1 MNYSKPIPT
10 LKFIVPQILTA
21 LRLIVSSMAVFA
33 VILQHFELAAKLII
47 IGIVVDS
54 FDGPL
59 AKKLKVTS
67 EFGSMFDYY
76 GDYVGNVIAP
86 AIFVLF
92 IFKEDFGHLAIIV
105 AILPILTGAIRYS
118 RNVIAMKEGSFE
130 QTGYPGL
137 GTVFFALF
145 LVETIFLDLKATM
158 DGHNYSTLVIITTPV
173 FSLLMI
179 APWRY
184 PKLTKFFWINIGAC
198 ALIFVQ
204 LFAFAKIIA
213 TLVLPAILGYGLI
226 SPFIFYLKRPSPF
239 AKTNA
244 L

>member
-1 MNYSKPIPT
+1 MNTSQPIST

-21 LRLIVSSMAVFA
+21 LRLIVSSLAVFT
-33 VILQHFELAAKLII
+33 VIMQNFEFAAKLII
-47 IGIVVDS
+47 AGIVVDS

-86 AIFVLF
+86 AIFVFF
-92 IFKEDFGHLAIIV
+92 ILKDDFGNGAIIV
-105 AILPILTGAIRYS
+105 AILPMLTGAIRYS
-118 RNVIAMKEGSFE
+118 RNLLAMKERAFE
-130 QTGYPGL
+130 QAGYPGL

-145 LVETIFLDLKATM
+145 LVETIFLDLKATL
-158 DGHNYSTLVIITTPV
+158 DGLHYSTLVIVTTPV

-184 PKLTKFFWINIGAC
+184 PKLTKFFWINISTC
-198 ALIFVQ
+198 ALITVQ
-204 LFAFAKIIA
+204 LFAFQNIIA

-226 SPFIFYLKRPSPF
+226 SPFLLYLLKRS
-239 AKTNA
+239 
-244 L
+244 